1 MKDGALCLK
10 IREPSLN
17 RKSAT
22 FLKFILPKFLGNAND
37 ATPPRPAFGG
47 GTPQQN
53 FLPLFMISPPPKK
66 TNKEEENF
74 VEAFFPKWA
83 GGGTQYSRGKKWKG
97 LKGRETFCPALP
109 LQRIDKYGMT
119 FVTPNVS
126 EFEIVL

>member
-83 GGGTQYSRGKKWKG
+83 GGGTQYSRGKKVSSPSTPS
-97 LKGRETFCPALP
+97 TFFPPVP
-109 LQRIDKYGMT
+109 LRRIDKYDIS
-119 FVTPNVS
+119 FVASNVS